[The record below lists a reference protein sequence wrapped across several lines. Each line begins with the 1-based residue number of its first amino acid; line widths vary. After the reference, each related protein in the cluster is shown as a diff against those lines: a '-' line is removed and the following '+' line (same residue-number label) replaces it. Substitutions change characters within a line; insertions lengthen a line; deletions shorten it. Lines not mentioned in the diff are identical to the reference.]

1 MALDSACLVI
11 GLVVAAGK
19 RCFTFY
25 ISIFFYVTFYRHID
39 MGFIFMQVWAV
50 LKPGFLAFLED
61 PLDMK
66 LLDIIIFDALPSI
79 SNEKVHLAHESKSR
93 KPLHYYFKVCFQLC

>member
-1 MALDSACLVI
+1 
-11 GLVVAAGK
+11 
-19 RCFTFY
+19 
-25 ISIFFYVTFYRHID
+25 

-93 KPLHYYFKVCFQLC
+93 KPLHYYFKVCFQLCQYLSN